1 MSEHRLDFYMNYFG
15 LLTNI
20 FLLAYQLSAISLLR
34 VIDNGLGDA
43 VFGGV
48 VDYAHLA
55 ADQKS
60 SVPSQ
65 GQKPLEHLKVIS
77 NIVIVVYLSVSNHH
91 MKYCKLIRFP
101 ACHDSLNLGK
111 ME

>member
-48 VDYAHLA
+48 LTMPIWLLT
-55 ADQKS
+55 KS
-60 SVPSQ
+60 LLFQAS
-65 GQKPLEHLKVIS
+65 GKNPL
-77 NIVIVVYLSVSNHH
+77 NT
-91 MKYCKLIRFP
+91 
-101 ACHDSLNLGK
+101 
-111 ME
+111 

>member
-77 NIVIVVYLSVSNHH
+77 VIMPPPW
-91 MKYCKLIRFP
+91 MKKGAFKKITLICQFGGE
-101 ACHDSLNLGK
+101 NF
-111 ME
+111 